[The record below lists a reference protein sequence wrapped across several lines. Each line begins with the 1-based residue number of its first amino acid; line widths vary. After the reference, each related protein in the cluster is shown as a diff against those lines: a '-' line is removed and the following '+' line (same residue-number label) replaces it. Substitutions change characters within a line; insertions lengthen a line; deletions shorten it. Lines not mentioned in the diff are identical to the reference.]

1 MNVTGLIVEY
11 NPFHNG
17 HTYHLQNSLEKTNAD
32 ASIAVMSGNFIQRG
46 EPALFDKF
54 SRAKAAVESGVD
66 LVVELPS
73 IYASQSAELFAKG
86 SVSLLNSL
94 GCVDSICFGSEEGN
108 IDALY
113 LIASIL
119 CSEPKEFKEKL
130 SLYLSEGMLF
140 PTARNKA
147 LFDYINYKIDYI
159 NTQVDCMNP
168 QIDCINSQDFIIENN
183 FKDMDL
189 SEERLNSIL
198 SSSNNILGIEYIKQ
212 LISLKSNIKP
222 FTIGRIRSEYNS
234 EEIFG
239 NINSATAVRKKLHEI
254 ISNEDSSSLEINN
267 LEYINNLVKIIKN
280 CDDITNSIPEST
292 LNMITS
298 NIEKGFFPMYP
309 EYFFET
315 LISTIIRDKKNLE
328 SYFDISEGIENKI
341 FKSALVAKDYDD
353 LLSLIKSK
361 RYTMTRIKRCL
372 NNILLGVTKE
382 EMEFAKKIDTIPY
395 VRILAFNSKGREI
408 IREIKKS
415 SEIKI
420 INKFS
425 EVEHFMDDEKFKFL
439 IENDIK
445 CTDIYNTIYYK
456 KNRSLLKGSTDYFIK
471 PIYVR

>member
-1 MNVTGLIVEY
+1 MNITGLIVEY

-17 HTYHLQNSLEKTNAD
+17 HIYHLQKSLEKTNAD

-86 SVSLLNSL
+86 SVALLNSL
-94 GCVDSICFGSEEGN
+94 GCVNSICFGSEEGN
-108 IDALY
+108 INALY

-119 CSEPKEFKEKL
+119 CLEPQEFKEKL
-130 SLYLSEGMLF
+130 SSYLSEGMLF

-147 LFDYINYKIDYI
+147 LFDYINS
-159 NTQVDCMNP
+159 P
-168 QIDCINSQDFIIENN
+168 DFSFGDNFNN
-183 FKDMDL
+183 IDL
-189 SEERLNSIL
+189 SEERLNDIL

-212 LISLKSNIKP
+212 LISLKSEIKP
-222 FTIGRIRSEYNS
+222 FTIGRIHSEYNS
-234 EEIFG
+234 EEISG
-239 NINSATAVRKKLHEI
+239 NINSATAVRKKLYEI
-254 ISNEDSSSLEINN
+254 ISPVEASNSSDVDS
-267 LEYINNLVKIIKN
+267 LVDAIKN
-280 CDDITNSIPEST
+280 STDIINSIPETT
-292 LNMITS
+292 LNMIAS
-298 NIEKGFFPMYP
+298 NIEKGFLPMYP

-315 LISTIIRDKKNLE
+315 LITTIIRDKKNLE

-341 FKSALVAKDYDD
+341 FKAALVAKDYDE
-353 LLSLIKSK
+353 LLNLVKSK

-372 NNILLGVTKE
+372 NNILLGITKDD
-382 EMEFAKKIDTIPY
+382 MELAKGINTIPY

-425 EVEHFMDDEKFKFL
+425 EVEHFMDDKNFKFL

-456 KNRSLLKGSTDYFIK
+456 KNRSLLKGSMEYFIK
-471 PIYVR
+471 PIYIR